1 MGQYESIAR
10 PRGSAT
16 RPRILEAMAR
26 KTLLDLSHPL
36 IHGQP
41 SFPNDPEL
49 SITPHFTVAANK
61 VNVSR
66 ISMGSHQGTHLDAPF
81 HFYVDGKT
89 IERMPLE
96 RFIGPATLV
105 DLAPRSRLKP
115 KTPITL
121 EMLRPHAKAFKPGA
135 RIVYRTGWER
145 NFGKAEFFTDFP
157 TLNIDAAE
165 WIASRRIS
173 LLGMD
178 TPTPSTS
185 WLEVHL
191 ALLKRGTEIVI
202 VESLTNLSKLPKRFT
217 LMAFPLKFAGRD
229 GSPVRAVAMF

>member
-1 MGQYESIAR
+1 MKG
-10 PRGSAT
+10 
-16 RPRILEAMAR
+16 

-36 IHGQP
+36 VHGQP
-41 SFPNDPEL
+41 SFPNDPGL
-49 SITPHFTVAANK
+49 SITPHFTVADNK

-81 HFYVDGKT
+81 HFYDDGKT
-89 IERMPLE
+89 LEKMPLE
-96 RFIGPATLV
+96 RFIGPAVLV
-105 DLAPRSRLKP
+105 DLAPGARLKP
-115 KTPITL
+115 KTPITVGML
-121 EMLRPHAKAFKPGA
+121 ERHATAFKPGA
-135 RIVYRTGWER
+135 RVIYRTGWER
-145 NFGKAEFFTDFP
+145 KFGTRQFFTDFP

-165 WIASRRIS
+165 WIASRKIA

-191 ALLKRGTEIVI
+191 ALLKKGTEIVI
-202 VESLTNLSKLPKRFT
+202 IESLTNLSRLPKRFT